1 MRSPKQIKPQSPAFA
16 VEWWPI
22 GRVTPYPNNAR
33 VIPASAVEK
42 VASSIRSFGW
52 RQPIVVDTEGVIVVG
67 HVRLLAAQSMALTA
81 PDFKPI
87 NRVQLSDAPALQQL
101 NEKGE

>member
-1 MRSPKQIKPQSPAFA
+1 MRSAKQIKPQSPSFA

-42 VASSIRSFGW
+42 VASSIRAFGW
-52 RQPIVVDTEGVIVVG
+52 RQPIVVDAEGVIVVG
-67 HVRLLAAQSMALTA
+67 HVRLLAAEPSSSETVRKTERGGMLLGWNEGAAA
-81 PDFKPI
+81 PFA
-87 NRVQLSDAPALQQL
+87 S
-101 NEKGE
+101 